1 MIWQVW
7 ECEKADVQSSWERG
21 VQRCDRGSLQD
32 KVRKPVFNF
41 TFVTCIK
48 TLRNE
53 ILTRQECKVETIEQC
68 APVPEEQCSPVSF
81 FYFLSPL
88 FFVRCFFSFFISL
101 TILIFP
107 LGFLGDNKGMR
118 DPSEL
123 PQRGEVRGEAGQ
135 GVPHQDQDRPSAGGA
150 DQTGQCSPVFVLML
164 MSFLGERMQ
173 RCARN
178 WVQTAQRLE
187 ASVSKHHRM
196 QVSNPTQF

>member
-1 MIWQVW
+1 MLAGELFIFSHL
-7 ECEKADVQSSWERG
+7 C
-21 VQRCDRGSLQD
+21 SL
-32 KVRKPVFNF
+32 
-41 TFVTCIK
+41 
-48 TLRNE
+48 
-53 ILTRQECKVETIEQC
+53 
-68 APVPEEQCSPVSF
+68 
-81 FYFLSPL
+81 FL
-88 FFVRCFFSFFISL
+88 FFISL

-107 LGFLGDNKGMR
+107 LGFPGDNKGMR

-178 WVQTAQRLE
+178 
-187 ASVSKHHRM
+187 
-196 QVSNPTQF
+196 